1 MTCFRAEAR
10 VSGGVDMS
18 DYDTDDIP
26 VSSIDFD
33 FEEREDRAD
42 VSQVS
47 STLFQMYLIF
57 RYITRNDGEHEILR
71 EIFHA
76 ASRFPLHF
84 VLHPGNF
91 DSLLDSVHVRPYSS
105 EDNKYSHS
113 NRVNQN
119 KIMGARG
126 LCRCFVRR
134 RFTTREV
141 SWGDILFMNR

>member
-1 MTCFRAEAR
+1 M
-10 VSGGVDMS
+10 SGGVDTS

-47 STLFQMYLIF
+47 STLFQMNVLDF
-57 RYITRNDGEHEILR
+57 PRYNTKCSGEHEILR

-84 VLHPGNF
+84 VLYPGNF
-91 DSLLDSVHVRPYSS
+91 DHLLDSVHVRPYSS

-119 KIMGARG
+119 KIMGAWG

-141 SWGDILFMNR
+141 S